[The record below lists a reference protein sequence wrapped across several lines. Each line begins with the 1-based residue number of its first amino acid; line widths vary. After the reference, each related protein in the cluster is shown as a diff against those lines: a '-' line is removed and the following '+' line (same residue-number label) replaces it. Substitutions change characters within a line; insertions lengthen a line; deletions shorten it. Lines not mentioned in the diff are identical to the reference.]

1 MSNKSPREHT
11 RHPPKRASP
20 QGPKRGLRARPRRVK
35 SLQKF
40 LRAYGP
46 GSEGARLRHA
56 FAKRM
61 GTSLPYLIALAWGY
75 RNASVSMSIKIE
87 NATHGLVARE
97 DLRPEEDWAAL
108 APREELNHVAA

>member
-1 MSNKSPREHT
+1 MTNKSAREHT
-11 RHPPKRASP
+11 RHPPKRASA
-20 QGPKRGLRARPRRVK
+20 GKRVPRSKPPRRVK
-35 SLQKF
+35 SLQRF

-61 GTSLPYLIALAWGY
+61 DTSLPYLIAIAWGY
-75 RNASVSMSIKIE
+75 RIASVVMSVKIE

-97 DLRPEEDWAAL
+97 DMRPEEDWAAL
-108 APREELNHVAA
+108 APRGELNHVAA